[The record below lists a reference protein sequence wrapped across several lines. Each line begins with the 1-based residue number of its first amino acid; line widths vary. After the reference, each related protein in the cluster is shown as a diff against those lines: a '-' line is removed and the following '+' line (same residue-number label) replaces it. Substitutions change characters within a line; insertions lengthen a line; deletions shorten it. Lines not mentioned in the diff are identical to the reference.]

1 MRALIQRV
9 TSGSVTVDGT
19 VRGQIG
25 KGLVVLLG
33 VTHTDDAKAA
43 EYIASKCAELRIF
56 EDDQGKLNLSV
67 EDIKG
72 EILLVSQ
79 FTLYG
84 STRKGRRP
92 SFDAAAPGSVAEPL
106 YEEVAR
112 LLRNR
117 GIPVATGVFGALM
130 QVDIHN
136 DGPVTFMV
144 ESPAPVQ

>member
-9 TSGSVTVDGT
+9 TSGSVTVEGT

-25 KGLVVLLG
+25 RGLVVLLG

-56 EDDQGKLNLSV
+56 EDAQGKLNLSV

-92 SFDAAAPGSVAEPL
+92 SFDAAAPSNMAEPL

-112 LLRNR
+112 LLRIR

-130 QVDIHN
+130 QVEIHN

-144 ESPAPVQ
+144 ESPTQTQ

>member
-9 TSGSVTVDGT
+9 TSGSVTVEGV
-19 VRGQIG
+19 VRGKIG

-92 SFDAAAPGSVAEPL
+92 SFDAAAPGSMAEPL

-112 LLRNR
+112 LLRTR

-130 QVDIHN
+130 QLEIHN

-144 ESPAPVQ
+144 ESPTQIQ

>member
-9 TSGSVTVDGT
+9 TSGSVTVEG
-19 VRGQIG
+19 VARGQIG

-67 EDIKG
+67 EDIEG

-130 QVDIHN
+130 QVEIHN

-144 ESPAPVQ
+144 ESPVK

>member
-9 TSGSVTVDGT
+9 TSGSVTVEGT
-19 VRGQIG
+19 VRGKIG
-25 KGLVVLLG
+25 KGLVILLG
-33 VTHTDDAKAA
+33 VTHSDDAKAA

-112 LLRNR
+112 LLRAR
-117 GIPVATGVFGALM
+117 GLPVATGVFGALM
-130 QVDIHN
+130 QVEIHN

-144 ESPAPVQ
+144 ESPVK

>member
-9 TSGSVTVDGT
+9 TSGSVTVEGV

-67 EDIKG
+67 EDIEG

-92 SFDAAAPGSVAEPL
+92 SFDAAAPGSMAEPL

-130 QVDIHN
+130 QVEIHN

>member
-9 TSGSVTVDGT
+9 TSGSVTVERT
-19 VRGQIG
+19 VRGKIG

-112 LLRNR
+112 LLRAR
-117 GIPVATGVFGALM
+117 GLPVATGVFGALM
-130 QVDIHN
+130 QVEIHN

-144 ESPAPVQ
+144 ESPAPVK

>member
-1 MRALIQRV
+1 MRALVQRV
-9 TSGSVTVDGT
+9 TSGSVTVEGV

-130 QVDIHN
+130 QVEIHN

>member
-9 TSGSVTVDGT
+9 TSGSVTVEGV
-19 VRGQIG
+19 VRGKIG

-92 SFDAAAPGSVAEPL
+92 SFDAAAPGSMAEPL

-112 LLRNR
+112 LLRAR

-130 QVDIHN
+130 QVEIHN

-144 ESPAPVQ
+144 ESPTQIQ

>member
-9 TSGSVTVDGT
+9 TSGSVTVEGA
-19 VRGQIG
+19 VRGKIG

-33 VTHTDDAKAA
+33 VTHTDDKKAA

-67 EDIKG
+67 EDVKG

-112 LLRNR
+112 LLRAR
-117 GIPVATGVFGALM
+117 GLPVATGVFGALM
-130 QVDIHN
+130 QLEIHN

-144 ESPAPVQ
+144 ESPTQIQ

>member
-9 TSGSVTVDGT
+9 TSGSVTVEGV
-19 VRGQIG
+19 VRGKIG

-43 EYIASKCAELRIF
+43 ESIASKCAELRSF

-92 SFDAAAPGSVAEPL
+92 SFDAAAPGSMAEPL

-112 LLRNR
+112 LLRTR

-130 QVDIHN
+130 QLEIHN

-144 ESPAPVQ
+144 ESPTQIQ

>member
-1 MRALIQRV
+1 MKALIQRV
-9 TSGSVTVDGT
+9 TSGSVTVEGV

-130 QVDIHN
+130 QLEIHN

>member
-1 MRALIQRV
+1 MRALVQRV
-9 TSGSVTVDGT
+9 TSGSVTVEGV

-92 SFDAAAPGSVAEPL
+92 SFDAAAPGSMAEPL

-130 QVDIHN
+130 QVEIHN

-144 ESPAPVQ
+144 ESPVK

>member
-9 TSGSVTVDGT
+9 TSGSVTVEGA
-19 VRGQIG
+19 VRGKIG

-92 SFDAAAPGSVAEPL
+92 SFDAAAPGSMAEPL

-112 LLRNR
+112 LLRAR
-117 GIPVATGVFGALM
+117 GLPVATGVFGALM
-130 QVDIHN
+130 QVEIHN

-144 ESPAPVQ
+144 ESPTQIQ

>member
-9 TSGSVTVDGT
+9 TSGSVTVEGV

-112 LLRNR
+112 LLRAR
-117 GIPVATGVFGALM
+117 GLPVATGVFGALM
-130 QVDIHN
+130 QVEIHN

-144 ESPAPVQ
+144 ESPAQ

>member
-33 VTHTDDAKAA
+33 VTHTDDTKAA

-130 QVDIHN
+130 QVEIHN

>member
-9 TSGSVTVDGT
+9 TSGSVTVEGT
-19 VRGQIG
+19 VRGKIG

-92 SFDAAAPGSVAEPL
+92 SFDAAAPGSMAEPL

-130 QVDIHN
+130 QVEIHN

-144 ESPAPVQ
+144 ESPVK

>member
-9 TSGSVTVDGT
+9 TSGSVTVEGV
-19 VRGQIG
+19 VRGKIG

-92 SFDAAAPGSVAEPL
+92 SFDAAAPGSMAEPL

-112 LLRNR
+112 LLRTR

-130 QVDIHN
+130 QLEIHN
-136 DGPVTFMV
+136 DGPVTVMV
-144 ESPAPVQ
+144 

>member
-9 TSGSVTVDGT
+9 TSGSVTVEGV
-19 VRGQIG
+19 VRGKIG

-33 VTHTDDAKAA
+33 VTHTDDVRAA

-67 EDIKG
+67 EDIEG

-130 QVDIHN
+130 QVEIHN

>member
-9 TSGSVTVDGT
+9 TSGSVTVEGV

-43 EYIASKCAELRIF
+43 EYIAAKCAELRIF

-112 LLRNR
+112 LLRAR
-117 GIPVATGVFGALM
+117 GLPVATGVFGALM
-130 QVDIHN
+130 QVEIHN

-144 ESPAPVQ
+144 ESPAQ